1 VVLLARR
8 PRLRNRSPAAP
19 DNSDREGP
27 VHISIIVAAARNGT
41 IGRNGDMPW
50 RMPSDLKHFKA
61 LTLGKPVIMGRK
73 TFQSIGKP
81 LTGRDTIVVT
91 RDATFRPQGVTS
103 APSLEQALEI
113 GADMARKRQGDEI
126 MIAGGGEI
134 YTAALAVADRV
145 YLTQIATE
153 LDGDAHF
160 PPLGA
165 EWIAVARSE
174 MAKTSADDY
183 PATFIVYERRLE
195 KTAGR
200 P

>member
-1 VVLLARR
+1 VRRIAFVVAIAE
-8 PRLRNRSPAAP
+8 NGVIG
-19 DNSDREGP
+19 DRG
-27 VHISIIVAAARNGT
+27 AL
-41 IGRNGDMPW
+41 PW
-50 RMPSDLKHFKA
+50 RLSDDLKWFRQI
-61 LTLGKPVIMGRK
+61 TMGKPVIMGRK